1 MDWDIVLR
9 ADATSAKLG
18 GGVIAF
24 QLGVSVHVDRAC
36 LCGLIMGL
44 FSAVGYLADSRLN
57 SAFPSIDD
65 LEENRVALENDS
77 FNELRNSIPPSAQMV
92 IFDQNGN
99 RLYASDDDVAKS
111 IDAKRPGNHQ
121 TEPKKI
127 RCSTRFCSARC
138 PLRHRV

>member
-1 MDWDIVLR
+1 MR
-9 ADATSAKLG
+9 ADATSVKLG
-18 GGVIAF
+18 VESLLSSLAF
-24 QLGVSVHVDRAC
+24 RCMSIVLVYAV
-36 LCGLIMGL
+36 LIMGL
-44 FSAVGYLADSRLN
+44 FSTVGYLADSRLN

-111 IDAKRPGNHQ
+111 IDANDRKSS

-127 RCSTRFCSARC
+127 RCSTRFCSASMPATAPC
-138 PLRHRV
+138 MK